1 MGLNDTDRAT
11 LVKMY
16 WERSCSILA
25 EVDVAIANFC
35 WYAAANRIYYAV
47 FFFMRLVLSS

>member
-25 EVDVAIANFC
+25 EVDVAIANAC
-35 WYAAANRIYYAV
+35 WYAAANRII
-47 FFFMRLVLSS
+47 LSSRIVVQKMS